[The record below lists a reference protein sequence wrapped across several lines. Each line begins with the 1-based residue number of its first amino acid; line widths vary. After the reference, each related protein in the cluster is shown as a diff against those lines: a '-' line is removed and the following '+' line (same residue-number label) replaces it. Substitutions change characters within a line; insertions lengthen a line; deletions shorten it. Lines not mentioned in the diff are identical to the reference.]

1 MLFFGNQTA
10 AEQAPVGADEVIGHG
25 ASVNID
31 CGLKA
36 AIALWPRLLCQK
48 CWDLAFARI
57 ICAKMLAS
65 FLQGKLCQPTFSNRL
80 GGQSPFLSG
89 IIYMVPD
96 QI

>member
-1 MLFFGNQTA
+1 MLFFGNLTA

-25 ASVNID
+25 ASENID

-65 FLQGKLCQPTFSNRL
+65 FLQGKLCQSAISRA
-80 GGQSPFLSG
+80 GGQSPFLSD

>member
-65 FLQGKLCQPTFSNRL
+65 FLRGKLCQPAISRA

-89 IIYMVPD
+89 IIHMVPD